1 VKALLTRS
9 GAGLLGTGLLGLR
22 IESWNLVMT
31 ICSLSVRRGCF
42 LGRSGVSSSRS
53 RLILTLM
60 LSVADLVMGGAG
72 VSSESKRESEAK
84 LFC

>member
-1 VKALLTRS
+1 
-9 GAGLLGTGLLGLR
+9 
-22 IESWNLVMT
+22 MT

-53 RLILTLM
+53 RFILTLM

-72 VSSESKRESEAK
+72 VSSESSLESVAES
-84 LFC
+84 CC